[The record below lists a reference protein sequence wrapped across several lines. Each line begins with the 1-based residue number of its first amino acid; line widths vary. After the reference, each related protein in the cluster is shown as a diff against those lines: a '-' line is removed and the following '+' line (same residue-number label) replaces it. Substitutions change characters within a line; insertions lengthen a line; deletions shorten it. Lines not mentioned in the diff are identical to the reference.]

1 MITLEALQQAITERI
16 ERYNQ
21 TDFPVS
27 KRRVQTID
35 LLECQNHIL
44 AEDISSPFNIPRQ
57 NVSAM
62 DGYSI
67 AAGSALDADTSIEI
81 VGESQAGSPYTGKLT
96 AGQGVRIFTGAVV
109 PDDGDTVIMQENT
122 NFAEIRESI
131 DKSQPYHIT
140 LTQAAK
146 ADDNIRKQGE
156 EIAEG
161 EVVLQKGKR
170 LNPADISLLANL
182 GVAKVKVYQ
191 PLKVGVMATGDELVA
206 VGQPLQSLA
215 QIYNSNTPT
224 LKTLLAGLPVTI
236 EDYGIIPDNLEQTIA
251 TVTTAMN
258 ECDVLLSS
266 AGVSVGDYDFLTTV
280 IEQLGKIN
288 HYKVAMKPG
297 KPFVFGELLG
307 DSDNKLAKP
316 VLFFGLPGNPLSTL
330 VGTLQLVIPSLWRL
344 SGVSA
349 DDMPM
354 VRTVQATLDN
364 DVRKS
369 AGRKDFQRGVLAQNS
384 DGSFTVKAFSK
395 QQSHRIKQLSQAN
408 CLIVLAKDNGN
419 LAAGE
424 SVTVQPFPWS
434 SNI

>member
-1 MITLEALQQAITERI
+1 
-16 ERYNQ
+16 
-21 TDFPVS
+21 
-27 KRRVQTID
+27 
-35 LLECQNHIL
+35 
-44 AEDISSPFNIPRQ
+44 
-57 NVSAM
+57 
-62 DGYSI
+62 
-67 AAGSALDADTSIEI
+67 
-81 VGESQAGSPYTGKLT
+81 
-96 AGQGVRIFTGAVV
+96 
-109 PDDGDTVIMQENT
+109 
-122 NFAEIRESI
+122 
-131 DKSQPYHIT
+131 
-140 LTQAAK
+140 
-146 ADDNIRKQGE
+146 
-156 EIAEG
+156 
-161 EVVLQKGKR
+161 
-170 LNPADISLLANL
+170 
-182 GVAKVKVYQ
+182 
-191 PLKVGVMATGDELVA
+191 
-206 VGQPLQSLA
+206 
-215 QIYNSNTPT
+215 
-224 LKTLLAGLPVTI
+224 LAGLPVTI

-251 TVTTAMN
+251 TVTTAMR

-330 VGTLQLVIPSLWRL
+330 VGTLQLVTPSLWRL

-369 AGRKDFQRGVLAQNS
+369 AGRKDFQRGVLSQNS

-408 CLIVLAKDNGN
+408 CLIVLAKDSGN

-434 SNI
+434 

>member
-1 MITLEALQQAITERI
+1 MITLEELQQAIIQRI
-16 ERYNQ
+16 NDYNQ
-21 TDFPVS
+21 TDFPLA
-27 KRRVQTID
+27 KRATQTIE
-35 LLECQNHIL
+35 LLASQNHIL
-44 AEDISSPFNIPRQ
+44 AQDIVSPFNVPRQ

-67 AAGSALDADTSIEI
+67 AKDSALDESTTIEI
-81 VGESQAGSPYTGKLT
+81 IGESQAGSPFTGKLS
-96 AGQGVRIFTGAVV
+96 AGQGIRIFTGAVV

-131 DKSQPYHIT
+131 DKSQPYDIT
-140 LTQAAK
+140 LTQTVK
-146 ADDNIRKQGE
+146 VDEHIRKQGE
-156 EIAEG
+156 EIEIG
-161 EVVLQKGKR
+161 EIVLQKGKR

-182 GVAKVKVYQ
+182 GVAKVEVYQ
-191 PLKVGVMATGDELVA
+191 PLKVAVMATGDELVT
-206 VGQPLQSLA
+206 VGQPLTSLA

-224 LKTLLAGLPVTI
+224 LKTLLSALPVTI
-236 EDYGIIPDNLEQTIA
+236 EDYGIIPDNLEQTVA
-251 TVTTAMN
+251 SVTQAMM
-258 ECDVLLSS
+258 ECDVLITT

-280 IEQLGKIN
+280 IEQLGQIN

-307 DSDNKLAKP
+307 DVDNRLAKP

-330 VGTLQLVIPSLWRL
+330 VGTLQLVIPALWRL
-344 SGVSA
+344 SGVNV

-354 VRTVQATLDN
+354 TRSVQATLEN

-369 AGRKDFQRGVLAQNS
+369 VGRKEFQRGFLSQQA
-384 DGSFTVKAFSK
+384 DGRFTVNSFAK

-408 CLIVLAKDNGN
+408 CLVVLAKDSGN

-424 SVTVQPFPWS
+424 QVEVQPFPWS
-434 SNI
+434 